1 MRSFIRKNWLI
12 WRQSGVSAVI
22 VAIALLVLVGFAALV
37 IDLGFAYAERNRIQN
52 AADAGALA
60 GARKLYADNGQ
71 SIHTRAF
78 VTAEAEAVATQNVST
93 GTYVVDKGHYS
104 FGMGSL
110 SRGFQVNN
118 DDSLGPVPLWDVTD
132 TQLDENPNF
141 INAVRVTAAVNAPS
155 FFSRIW
161 SYAGFTLSVNAVAY
175 VGFAGSVEPAALDQP
190 IAICKEAIQINTEG
204 GYTCGVGRMI
214 NSGSNPGH
222 ETGGWT
228 NFSQP
233 CQTATPSSVK
243 PLVCKNG
250 NPYTVTFGQGIGTI
264 EGQTSAYQELF
275 DCWQVKSDSN
285 ADGIPDKP
293 WEMMLAVIDCPSNN
307 VGPCSNVVGV
317 VELNLLWM
325 TQEDKNQ
332 FKEVPRSMKKPDGTQ
347 WTCTTTATTKEA
359 GQQCWSEFVAAFNLK
374 DVLNNSPAIYED
386 KTIYYLPD
394 CKAHEPTGTTGG
406 KNYGILAKIPVLV
419 Q

>member
-37 IDLGFAYAERNRIQN
+37 IDLGFAYAERNRLQN

-60 GARKLYADNGQ
+60 AARKLYADDGQ
-71 SIHTRAF
+71 SIHTREF

-110 SRGFQVNN
+110 SRGFQDNN
-118 DDSLGPVPLWDVTD
+118 DDSLGPVTLWDVTD
-132 TQLDENPNF
+132 TQLDENPDF
-141 INAVRVTAAVNAPS
+141 INAVRVTAAVNSPS

-161 SYAGFTLSVNAVAY
+161 SYAGFQLSVDAVAY
-175 VGFAGSVEPAALDQP
+175 VGFAGIVEPGALDQP
-190 IAICKEAIQINTEG
+190 IAICKEAIRIGTEG

-214 NSGSNPGH
+214 NSGSNAGH

-233 CQTATPSSVK
+233 CKTATPSSVK
-243 PLVCKNG
+243 PLICATG
-250 NPYTVTFGQGIGTI
+250 NPSNVIFGQGMGTI
-264 EGQTSAYQELF
+264 GGETSSYAELY
-275 DCWQVKSDSN
+275 DCWITHSDSN

-293 WEMMLAVIDCPSNN
+293 WTMMLAVIECPSNN

-325 TQEDKNQ
+325 TKQDKNQ
-332 FKEVPRSMKKPDGTQ
+332 FKEVPRSMTRPSGGT
-347 WTCTTTATTKEA
+347 WTCSTTATTKEA
-359 GQQCWSEFVAAFNLK
+359 GQQCWSEFVSAFNLR
-374 DVLNNSPAIYED
+374 DVLNNSPAIYENQ
-386 KTIYYLPD
+386 TIYYLPD

-406 KNYGILAKIPVLV
+406 NNYGILAKIPVLV